1 MLTGTVSDNSRD
13 EEDPPIF
20 IDSVQPLADVR
31 AGGGVGILIELT
43 EGDDVEAGAFGR
55 AKELL
60 EACPGRGP
68 LFVEWRRSG
77 NSGSSNGG
85 GDGGGNR
92 PVDTASR
99 FASRSLRVAPNAGL
113 LTDLRMLL
121 GDRVKLVRE

>member
-1 MLTGTVSDNSRD
+1 
-13 EEDPPIF
+13 
-20 IDSVQPLADVR
+20 
-31 AGGGVGILIELT
+31 VGILIELT
-43 EGDDVEAGAFGR
+43 EGDDVEAGAFGK

-77 NSGSSNGG
+77 NGGSSNGG
-85 GDGGGNR
+85 GAGSPGGGNGA
-92 PVDTASR
+92 VDAASR
-99 FASRSLRVAPNAGL
+99 FASRSLRVAPNAAL